1 MDPKINFQSGRT
13 PVPPMQ
19 RTVGTPAVEPMRPQA
34 PLDYATY
41 IQQQQQTGQQGIPPV
56 QPGQPGQPVQDPNA
70 PTTSAPEPAKKSGGN
85 PIIMAFLGILAF
97 AGLVLGIWGLTSS
110 ASSEQAITEL
120 KSQNAKNEAIV
131 NALAENGID
140 SADGVTSL
148 FEKLDPDTKTI
159 YLDQWGIKIKVIN
172 DLTMLS
178 YIVDQDGNYRPRICF
193 NGEVQQGTQYTLAA
207 ADVNQNPGGMGC
219 LVRIKASDG
228 DSDSDGVSFGDKV
241 ITVDSYN
248 FFYQKPKAVFST
260 SSSDKDLEASA
271 VNLIKTMLTK
281 NVSKF

>member
-131 NALAENGID
+131 KALAEQTGHEIN
-140 SADGVTSL
+140 SAEDIPTFSV
-148 FEKLDPDTKTI
+148 DADTI
-159 YLDQWGIKIKVIN
+159 YLGQWGIKIKVIN
-172 DLTMLS
+172 NLTMLS

-241 ITVDSYN
+241 ITVNSYN

-281 NVSKF
+281 NVEKF